1 VFIKNLTFLYKF
13 NYLYFSN
20 CFENIVEIVFI
31 KNLIFYIKIFFLCF
45 LNCFDI

>member
-31 KNLIFYIKIFFLCF
+31 KNLIFYIKIFFFMFFKLF
-45 LNCFDI
+45 